1 MVEKEAEIA
10 PDSYWSRVRVSDKQQ
25 GKGDF
30 FRHQVEKSELMAESF
45 SSPRM

>member
-1 MVEKEAEIA
+1 MEKEAEIA
-10 PDSYWSRVRVSDKQQ
+10 PDSYVSRVEVSVKQQ

-45 SSPRM
+45 SSPRV

>member
-1 MVEKEAEIA
+1 MKEAEIA
-10 PDSYWSRVRVSDKQQ
+10 PDSYLSGVEVSDKQQ

-30 FRHQVEKSELMAESF
+30 CRHQLEKSELIMAESF